1 MFILSWQGVGLGGL
15 VVFDGKFL
23 HNLKKMV
30 SCMPHKATH
39 IIFMTFFFQK
49 IKHSKMLSAVGVY

>member
-1 MFILSWQGVGLGGL
+1 MFILSCRGVGLGSL

-39 IIFMTFFFQK
+39 IIFMTFFQE
-49 IKHSKMLSAVGVY
+49 IKYPKMLSASGVY

>member
-1 MFILSWQGVGLGGL
+1 MFILLWRGVKLGGL

-30 SCMPHKATH
+30 SCMPYNITPVDIRHPETDRDAMMPLN
-39 IIFMTFFFQK
+39 IDDV
-49 IKHSKMLSAVGVY
+49 L